1 MGDAGEIDS
10 GDEDLRLAIALS
22 MQEQA
27 AVTQSRSGNI
37 MKDIV
42 DITKDLTDADEQNR
56 ATMASNAVP
65 VRHGILGLDRKAM
78 EEERLARKRKAPISP
93 PICAKI
99 RKATDGSAQ
108 RIHDHPPN
116 RTAEVTAANTNGQL
130 HEHSASGNT
139 TVRFPAPVVKK
150 TWAFGFPR
158 AGEDVKLEE
167 VLERV
172 DLNLAVLSSFQW
184 DVEWLL
190 GKINT
195 ATTKVI
201 MVMQAKDEATR
212 QQYARE
218 TADMAN
224 LRLCFP
230 SMEGQVNCMHSKLM
244 LLAHPDYLRVVVP
257 TANLVPYDWG
267 ESGVMEN
274 TLFLIDLPRHPK
286 GCRTSPDDLTFF
298 GKELIY
304 FCHAMRLQTD
314 VVNSLYDFNF
324 SATKDVAFVHT
335 IGGVHS
341 GETEPWRRT
350 GYCGLGRAV
359 QHLGLGTAQP
369 LRVDFIASSVG
380 AVDIDFLIRLYL
392 AAQGSDG
399 LREYTWRVTAFT
411 KAARKRDHSWR
422 DELVENIENNFR
434 LYFPSRDT
442 VVHSRGGVGCGGPIC
457 FQSKWYKSSTI
468 VQHILRDCKSTREGL
483 LMHNKLLYVR
493 PQPHRGLE
501 ASSRNCA
508 AWAYIGSA
516 NCSESAWGKLVQDK
530 VTNAPKLNCRNWE
543 CGVIIPARA
552 SQQATKSGDEVPVE
566 NNLSTFGGIVPIP
579 IQYPGEEMKD
589 RKPWYYAE

>member
-1 MGDAGEIDS
+1 MGDAGDVDS

-22 MQEQA
+22 LQEQDVVA
-27 AVTQSRSGNI
+27 PLQDRNLMRDT
-37 MKDIV
+37 V
-42 DITKDLTDADEQNR
+42 DPAKNLTGADEQNP
-56 ATMASNAVP
+56 ATMTLDDVP
-65 VRHGILGLDRKAM
+65 IYYGIVGLDRKAM

-93 PICAKI
+93 PLRAKN
-99 RKATDGSAQ
+99 RKTTNASAQ
-108 RIHDHPPN
+108 QIHDHPPSS
-116 RTAEVTAANTNGQL
+116 TAEVTSTSSNIQF
-130 HEHSASGNT
+130 HELPASRET
-139 TVRFPAPVVKK
+139 TLRFPTATVKK
-150 TWAFGFPR
+150 TWASGFPR
-158 AGEDVKLEE
+158 SDEDIKLEE
-167 VLERV
+167 VLERK
-172 DLNLAVLSSFQW
+172 DLTMAVLSSFQW

-190 GKINT
+190 EKIDT
-195 ATTKVI
+195 ATTKLI
-201 MVMQAKDEATR
+201 MVMQANDEATK

-230 SMEGQVNCMHSKLM
+230 SMEGQINCMHSKLM
-244 LLAHPDYLRVVVP
+244 LLAHPNYLRIVVP

-304 FCHAMRLQTD
+304 FCQAMGLQTD
-314 VVNSLYDFNF
+314 VVNSIYDFDF

-335 IGGVHS
+335 IGGTHS

-359 QHLGLGTAQP
+359 QHLGLSTAQP
-369 LRVDFIASSVG
+369 LRIDFIASSIG
-380 AVDIDFLIRLYL
+380 AVNIDFLIMLYL
-392 AAQGSDG
+392 AAQGNDG
-399 LREYTWRVTAFT
+399 LREYTWRSTIAT

-422 DELVENIENNFR
+422 DELIEDIENNFR

-442 VVHSRGGVGCGGPIC
+442 VVRSRGGVLCGGPIC
-457 FQSKWYKSSTI
+457 LQSKWYKSSTI
-468 VQHILRDCKSTREGL
+468 LQHILRDCKSTRKGL
-483 LMHNKLLYVR
+483 LMHNKLLFVR
-493 PQPHRGLE
+493 PQPHHGLE
-501 ASSRNCA
+501 ASSSDRS

-543 CGVIIPARA
+543 CGVIIPVRA
-552 SQQATKSGDEVPVE
+552 SPLAAKSNDEVPGE
-566 NNLSTFGGIVPIP
+566 NNLRVFDGKVPVP
-579 IQYPGEEMKD
+579 IQYPGEEIKD